1 MDKLELYLDQVCRHI
16 GGPRAMR
23 QHVRQE
29 LREHLLDAVAQ
40 HRAAGMSE
48 DEAVERALEE
58 FGKPEELRSELEAT
72 NGQRLMAVVIDKAL
86 AWKER
91 TMKAKWLWASWA
103 YLSLA
108 VVILLEVL
116 FLTFMVIWIVP
127 RYQKLM
133 RDGII
138 DPAILDQAG
147 SAWMPAFLETLS
159 NVGGGYAQFWLLGA
173 IVGWSLFEWLV
184 RGENKPLIRL
194 SVLGTAA

>member
-1 MDKLELYLDQVCRHI
+1 
-16 GGPRAMR
+16 
-23 QHVRQE
+23 
-29 LREHLLDAVAQ
+29 
-40 HRAAGMSE
+40 
-48 DEAVERALEE
+48 
-58 FGKPEELRSELEAT
+58 
-72 NGQRLMAVVIDKAL
+72 
-86 AWKER
+86 
-91 TMKAKWLWASWA
+91 
-103 YLSLA
+103 
-108 VVILLEVL
+108 
-116 FLTFMVIWIVP
+116 MVIWIVP

-194 SVLGTAA
+194 SGLGTVAALEAIGAEGRAASDSVAEVRGAIRDREAGRLEAALEKFRKAFAPVRDAAKRAAT